1 MFNYRFENDG
11 VDFHSPLSVHSEML
25 IIVGNKRYVFINES
39 DTNNGIFI
47 NEDGKLSMGVDDCG
61 FLFANEIRKED
72 VAQMIVEH
80 LFYVEGEFI
89 PLDD

>member
-1 MFNYRFENDG
+1 MSY
-11 VDFHSPLSVHSEML
+11 LSALKTFVESQKEKVYGFKTEIDYGYDRL
-25 IIVGNKRYVFINES
+25 IVSV
-39 DTNNGIFI
+39 FI

-61 FLFANEIRKED
+61 FLFTNEICDED

-80 LFYVEGEFI
+80 LSEVEGIFI

>member
-1 MFNYRFENDG
+1 MSYLSALKTFVENQKEKVYGFKTEIDYG
-11 VDFHSPLSVHSEML
+11 YGRL
-25 IIVGNKRYVFINES
+25 IVS
-39 DTNNGIFI
+39 IFI
-47 NEDGKLSMGVDDCG
+47 SKGDELSMGIDNCG
-61 FLFANEIRKED
+61 FLFTNEICDED